1 MGLLDGPLRGVAKTL
16 LQTFGTAV
24 TFTRVTPGT
33 YSITAGSK
41 AETTAT
47 TSTYGR
53 LDNYRAFE
61 LSDNVRVTDQKL
73 TIPAIDLSFTPNQ
86 DDRVTIGSDEYEVV
100 DVGRE
105 IATDQAAIFVCQI
118 RA

>member
-1 MGLLDGPLRGVAKTL
+1 MGVLDSPLRSVAKTI

-24 TFTRVTPGT
+24 TFTRVTPGD
-33 YSITAGSK
+33 YSITSGSG

-61 LSDNVRVTDQKL
+61 LNNGVRATDQKL

-86 DDRVTIGSDEYEVV
+86 DDRVTIGTDEYELV